1 MKSPATKHP
10 SLELFKLEASREMG
24 SMLLLA
30 WRLVMFLMT
39 GMKSLATSSS
49 KLSVMKANKNQ
60 FNKKSRKI
68 FKRIS
73 MSIKRTKRKKQ
84 IKKINKLNKN
94 NKRKA
99 NPKKIIKRKMIPRKS
114 KHLHQFYQS
123 QNWLEWCKKF
133 KATKRAMRKWK
144 RKPRKKNKIQKSK

>member
-1 MKSPATKHP
+1 
-10 SLELFKLEASREMG
+10 
-24 SMLLLA
+24 
-30 WRLVMFLMT
+30 
-39 GMKSLATSSS
+39 
-49 KLSVMKANKNQ
+49 MKANKNQ

-123 QNWLEWCKKF
+123 QN
-133 KATKRAMRKWK
+133 
-144 RKPRKKNKIQKSK
+144 